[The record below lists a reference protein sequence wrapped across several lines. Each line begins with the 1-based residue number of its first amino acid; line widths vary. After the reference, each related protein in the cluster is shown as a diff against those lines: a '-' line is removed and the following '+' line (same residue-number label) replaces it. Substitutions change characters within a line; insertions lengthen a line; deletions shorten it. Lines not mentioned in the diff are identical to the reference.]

1 MTAVLHAVTSMGKS
15 LMKAPVP
22 IRCSVLD
29 LPNEKSPPI
38 TTADG
43 VLDRLV
49 IQCFPAKSHNEKH
62 LVFLNAALRG
72 AFQPKEGNAMPRSAT
87 ETGEGTEE
95 VLALGLEKTYEEDLD
110 IGQVKVDER
119 VEIDIE
125 EMCHDTYHC
134 EAGIM
139 AASACIQEDEKI
151 LPDNVRLAF
160 QDLVTEVFSIG
171 SQTS

>member
-1 MTAVLHAVTSMGKS
+1 MHGMTAVLHAVTSMGKS

-95 VLALGLEKTYEEDLD
+95 VTYAVRGSRGRARYALGRRGRTRGNHGRRRPVAICSVLT
-110 IGQVKVDER
+110 
-119 VEIDIE
+119 
-125 EMCHDTYHC
+125 
-134 EAGIM
+134 
-139 AASACIQEDEKI
+139 
-151 LPDNVRLAF
+151 
-160 QDLVTEVFSIG
+160 
-171 SQTS
+171 SQTMVVKSETRSSPNRTGKLPRSYSYLLDHH